1 MDYQRVSLPD
11 VHTYPRQTGEIP
23 DVRMVFKYIRAISHP
38 RSIAVRPTVDHVSL
52 QKRNGSGTIQST
64 VDLSRDG
71 LRLRDLFFCSSRI
84 GCFVYDMR
92 DAQIMI

>member
-38 RSIAVRPTVDHVSL
+38 RPIAVRPTVDHVSL

-64 VDLSRDG
+64 VD
-71 LRLRDLFFCSSRI
+71 
-84 GCFVYDMR
+84 
-92 DAQIMI
+92 